1 MLWEN
6 IAANLRW
13 RGESKEGFY
22 EKVVFKNKTEGWVG
36 YIYIYITIYKI
47 DFCEELIFTYQF
59 IQLIK

>member
-36 YIYIYITIYKI
+36 YIYIYNDI
-47 DFCEELIFTYQF
+47 
-59 IQLIK
+59 